1 MMTRPTPSPD
11 AIARQRAAARRT
23 AITIGAIAIA
33 IYVAFILRG
42 VLGA

>member
-1 MMTRPTPSPD
+1 MNRPAQNAD
-11 AIARQRAAARRT
+11 ATARQRAAARRT
-23 AITIGAIAIA
+23 ALMIGTIAVA